1 MKLQHNNIEIKP
13 VEGKLDI
20 EGQFT
25 LFTVTSQLAVG
36 IILFYIEEESL
47 MQTLHLVGPVHVT
60 KYQVKSILKL
70 EPIIQDL
77 DQSSC

>member
-1 MKLQHNNIEIKP
+1 MFLNLYLETKHLFCFWCQWTSCVFNTGLNYCDNHVSIIKRIILMKLQRNNIEIKP

-36 IILFYIEEESL
+36 II
-47 MQTLHLVGPVHVT
+47 
-60 KYQVKSILKL
+60 
-70 EPIIQDL
+70 
-77 DQSSC
+77 